1 MISSLFFPADVSWY
15 FSEEKYDGSIL
26 SENERELAKTYGTKR
41 FTDFCTGRFCMR
53 QATASLGFT
62 GDILIG
68 ERGMPLLPGN
78 ITASLSHS
86 KKISGAIAGHKDNYL
101 SLGIDIETC
110 GRVKQDMWY
119 LLFTENELL
128 FLNDKNEEQIQF
140 YATAF
145 FSLKEAFYKMQ
156 YPLTCI
162 YLDFPEVEVVVT
174 NDQYYVKP
182 LRHVAGLFTEGRL
195 FPGQVI
201 RYKEQVVTYLTLPAG
216 AVAAN

>member
-15 FSEEKYDGSIL
+15 FSEEKYDGSVL
-26 SENERELAKTYGTKR
+26 SENELELARTYGAKR
-41 FTDFCTGRFCMR
+41 FADFCTGRFCMR
-53 QATASLGFT
+53 QATAPLGFA
-62 GDILIG
+62 GEILIG
-68 ERGMPLLPGN
+68 ERGMPLLPDT

-86 KKISGAIAGHKDNYL
+86 KVISGAIAGHKKDYL

-119 LLFTENELL
+119 LLFTENELR
-128 FLNDKNEEQIQF
+128 FLGDKDEEQIKF

-156 YPLTCI
+156 YPLTGI
-162 YLDFPEVEVVVT
+162 YLDFPEVEVVVI
-174 NDQYYVKP
+174 NDQFFVKP

-195 FPGQVI
+195 FPGRVI
-201 RYKEQVVTYLTLPAG
+201 SYKDHVVTYFTLSAI